1 MSGSIEAGAVAEAI
15 EKSGTV
21 VDARAEAMVGM
32 EAVAAV
38 ANEVAEAVGL
48 ANLATGVGG

>member
-32 EAVAAV
+32 EAVAVV
-38 ANEVAEAVGL
+38 ANEVRFAEHVV
-48 ANLATGVGG
+48 NVVQK